1 MKPKTT
7 TKLAKVQYAPLVR
20 IADFRLVAE
29 PTLDALANDIGKFYN
44 FAAEGVDRVLLGRFC
59 LGISLI
65 KAKKIVGNASRGNTA
80 KGETGWMNW
89 KKTTFPDYSNHA
101 LTDAINFTTEIFAE
115 WEKHPQKGKISTV
128 ENLPHLRLA
137 EPLAFQLPENPDELN
152 GLLTAIHNTMDGKKM
167 TAFCRS
173 IGRIRDAIKPG
184 TNSNG
189 PGERLSQGEMED
201 INDPLIELEKA
212 LIGLADP
219 KDLTFADCNS
229 ARLRRFAD
237 VLLDCQTRAND
248 ILKSRKNKS

>member
-7 TKLAKVQYAPLVR
+7 TAVQKVQYLPLIR

-29 PTLDALANDIGKFYN
+29 PTLDALKNDISKFYN

-65 KAKKIVGNASRGNTA
+65 KAKKVVGNASRGNTA

-89 KKTTFPDYSNHA
+89 KKQNFPTLSNNA
-101 LTDAINFTTEIFAE
+101 LTDAVNFTTEIFTE
-115 WEKHPQKGKISTV
+115 WSKGKFC
-128 ENLPHLRLA
+128 NLQNLQND
-137 EPLAFQLPENPDELN
+137 PLSFQLPESPEDLN

-173 IGRIRDAIKPG
+173 IGRIRDAISPG

-189 PGERLSQGEMED
+189 PGPRRQPGEDDD

-212 LIGLADP
+212 LIGLIDP
-219 KDLTFADCNS
+219 KDLTLADCNT
-229 ARLRRFAD
+229 ARLRKFAD
-237 VLLDCQTRAND
+237 VLLDCQTRAID
-248 ILKSRKNKS
+248 IIKSRKK